1 MILKPYEP
9 DDAVARLE
17 RKLATARPDERT
29 GIERELRIRR
39 AGVKGEREA
48 SYFLDFDFGASSN
61 HVVIHDLRLEHEG
74 FTAQIDHLLINRFY
88 GLTILETKHFAGG
101 LKIEEDGSFHR
112 YDDYERRFVPVPSPI
127 AQVERHA
134 NLLSRVLNSMNAH
147 PRVFGFGFRMEPVI
161 ESYVLVHTAS
171 KIVRPAGF
179 DTSRVIAS
187 DRFSQHF
194 HGRLDRKYGGAKS
207 VLALLLLHRIISR
220 KRLKSL
226 GSSIVDLHKPA
237 RPYQEIPVVSARLQ
251 RPVAKAS

>member
-48 SYFLDFDFGASSN
+48 SYFLDFDFGGSSN

-112 YDDYERRFVPVPSPI
+112 YDDCERRFVPVPSPI

-134 NLLSRVLNSMNAH
+134 NLLSRVLDSMNVH
-147 PRVFGFGFRMEPVI
+147 PRVFGFGFQMEPVI

-171 KIVRPAGF
+171 KIVRPTGF

-194 HGRLDRKYGGAKS
+194 HGKLDRTYGGAKS

-226 GSSIVDLHKPA
+226 GSSMVDLHKPP
-237 RPYQEIPVVSARLQ
+237 RLPIEIPVVSARLR